1 MKEVRVK
8 VEVERSKCRGYAN
21 CLMAAPDVFSID
33 ESDLVVLLVEHPSA
47 DQEDDVEKAVLDCPA
62 RAISVVD

>member
-1 MKEVRVK
+1 MK

-33 ESDLVVLLVEHPSA
+33 ETDLVVLLTEHPSP
-47 DQEDDVEKAVLDCPA
+47 DQEEDVEKAVLECPA
-62 RAISVVD
+62 RAISVAG